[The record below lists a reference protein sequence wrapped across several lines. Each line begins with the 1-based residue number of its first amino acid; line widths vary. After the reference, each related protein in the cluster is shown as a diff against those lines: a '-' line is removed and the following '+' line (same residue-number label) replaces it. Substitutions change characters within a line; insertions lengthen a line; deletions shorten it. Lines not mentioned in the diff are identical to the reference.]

1 MKRAPHLLLLLLLP
15 LLAGCF
21 GAQGVPLPAAKRGD
35 LRTTLEALDRLS
47 HSQVVEYQSG
57 LEEQIKQAG
66 NPKEAALRR
75 ELEKSILLV
84 GYCWERRADTDPGAF
99 DEALRWYGRIT
110 GGGGVGCGRRPSSE
124 EYSASGSIYSSV
136 GHVRIA
142 QIAEYRVGQ
151 GELKGEDTSAT
162 AAERQD
168 ALEIAVEQ
176 RKRARGA
183 LERAANYPV
192 QADPATGSI
201 RGPLV
206 LVREPAV
213 GSLPLEEWQQVDIR
227 HAAYKRLDRYYRDT
241 ASYRI
246 FDFLV
251 GVCGGARKKTS
262 YVLAILLIAV
272 LAKLVT
278 TPLSAAQFRSMQA
291 MQAVQPEIKKI
302 QEKYK
307 GDKQQL
313 ARAQMELFKEHKVN
327 PAASCLPML
336 IQMPILI
343 WVYYGIRHFV
353 FRFENVGFLYL
364 HSLAEPDVLLVH
376 GALVPG
382 PLLLLYGV
390 SMYVSQKL
398 IATPAATPEQ
408 QQQQKLMAYMMPVL
422 LVVILKALPAAF
434 ILYWF
439 LQNLLMT
446 GHQYL
451 IMRSRRVA
459 EVPAAPGSDTP
470 APSAVPPAEAIEELS
485 QGTRR
490 HKKKRKR
497 K

>member
-1 MKRAPHLLLLLLLP
+1 MTRAPWLLLLLLP

-21 GAQGVPLPAAKRGD
+21 GAQGVPLPATKRSD
-35 LRTTLEALDRLS
+35 LRTTLEAVDRLS
-47 HSQVVEYQSG
+47 HSQLVEYQG
-57 LEEQIKQAG
+57 RLEDEIEQAG
-66 NPKEAALRR
+66 TPKEAAPRK
-75 ELEKSILLV
+75 ELEKNLLLL

-99 DEALRWYGRIT
+99 DEAVTYYGRIT
-110 GGGGVGCGRRPSSE
+110 GRGGPGCGRSSSDQ
-124 EYSASGSIYSSV
+124 YSTGASIYSSV
-136 GHVRIA
+136 ADMRIA
-142 QIAEYRVGQ
+142 QIAEYRARQ
-151 GELKGEDTSAT
+151 AELKADDTTAV

-168 ALEIAVEQ
+168 ALEIAAEQ
-176 RKRARGA
+176 HKRARA
-183 LERAANYPV
+183 TLERAANYPV
-192 QADPATGSI
+192 QSDPATGEI

-206 LVREPAV
+206 LVREPPA
-213 GSLPLEEWQQVDIR
+213 GSLPLDRWNQIDIR
-227 HAAYKRLDRYYRDT
+227 HEAYKRLDKYYNDSL
-241 ASYRI
+241 SYRI
-246 FDFLV
+246 FEFLV
-251 GVCGGARKKTS
+251 RICGGEHRQAS
-262 YVLAILLIAV
+262 YLLAILLIAV
-272 LAKLVT
+272 LAKLIT

-302 QEKYK
+302 QEKFK
-307 GDKQQL
+307 DDKQQL
-313 ARAQMELFKEHKVN
+313 ARAQMELFKQHNIN

-364 HSLAEPDVLLVH
+364 DSLSNPDVLPIH
-376 GALVPG
+376 GTLLPG

-390 SMYVSQKL
+390 SMYLSQKL

-408 QQQQKLMAYMMPVL
+408 QQQQKLMTYMMPVL

-451 IMRSRRVA
+451 IMRSRRLA
-459 EVPAAPGSDTP
+459 TAAAAPGPETP
-470 APSAVPPAEAIEELS
+470 PPPAAAPPPEAIEKLS
-485 QGTRR
+485 RGTRR
-490 HKKKRKR
+490 RKKKRKS